1 MRPFTIITTVLMAL
15 SLVMTSCDSVPPQP
29 TKILGAF
36 DVDSVH
42 FDFGDGTQQML
53 RNENYE
59 RLVFT
64 GDSIEWHYN
73 STNGWIHTGSV
84 VAKYQDQ
91 QLIKM
96 GCRTVVSMDSKH
108 MTSLQDSW
116 TITRYFH

>member
-1 MRPFTIITTVLMAL
+1 MRPITIISIIATAITLTL
-15 SLVMTSCDSVPPQP
+15 TSCQKDIQP
-29 TKILGAF
+29 SKTLGAF
-36 DVDSVH
+36 DVDSTH
-42 FDFGDGTQQML
+42 IDFGDGTEQWFI
-53 RNENYE
+53 NPNYE

-64 GDSIEWHYN
+64 GDSIEWHYYSN
-73 STNGWIHTGSV
+73 NEWIHTGSV
-84 VAKYQDQ
+84 VAKYHNH